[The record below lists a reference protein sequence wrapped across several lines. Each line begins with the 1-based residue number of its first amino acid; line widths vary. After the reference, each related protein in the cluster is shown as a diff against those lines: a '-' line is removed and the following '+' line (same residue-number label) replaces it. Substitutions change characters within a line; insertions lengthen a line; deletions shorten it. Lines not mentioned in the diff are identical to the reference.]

1 MNRYDIVV
9 KYCWKYLRKEFS
21 YYNLDREE
29 RAQELAVVFFENR
42 DIRYKYFA
50 GEKKEAAALFKK
62 KIRQSLKKYSKTGTP
77 VFDYRS
83 KERENKKV
91 ERADVL
97 IEYEALV
104 TPPNS
109 FNYLA
114 LKDIMEA
121 EDLMF
126 GLYFLRYGAKET
138 AKAYNKKE
146 NTVRQKYS
154 RMIKKYQKK
163 LSQN

>member
-1 MNRYDIVV
+1 M
-9 KYCWKYLRKEFS
+9 
-21 YYNLDREE
+21 
-29 RAQELAVVFFENR
+29 
-42 DIRYKYFA
+42 
-50 GEKKEAAALFKK
+50 
-62 KIRQSLKKYSKTGTP
+62 
-77 VFDYRS
+77 
-83 KERENKKV
+83 
-91 ERADVL
+91 